1 MKMKTYSLI
10 DKYEVIF
17 VVGYLVVVA
26 ALISGAYLLS
36 TLFS

>member
-26 ALISGAYLLS
+26 ALIYGAYLLS